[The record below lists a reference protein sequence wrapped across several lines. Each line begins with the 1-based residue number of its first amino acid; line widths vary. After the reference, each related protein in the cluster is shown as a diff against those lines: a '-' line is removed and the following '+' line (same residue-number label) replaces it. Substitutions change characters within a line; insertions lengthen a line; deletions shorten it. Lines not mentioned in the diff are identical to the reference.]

1 MTASSSSNT
10 SSNSNPLLEQH
21 ELPPFDSITADHIVP
36 AIESIIASNR
46 EALQQQLS
54 QLQQADWS
62 SLVTPLEEREDQL
75 SKAWSPVG
83 HLNGVKNTDEIRE
96 AYTQAIALLTAYSTE
111 VSQNEDL
118 FKAYQSL
125 ADSDA
130 YQTLSRAQKK
140 TVDNAIRD
148 FRLAGVDLSE
158 EKKQRYADIQQR
170 LSQLSTQFS
179 NNVLDATQGWYLHLE
194 SNQQLAGLPE
204 SAMAIAEQ
212 AAQQK
217 QLDGYVITLDAPS
230 YIAVMTHADDAE
242 LREQCYRAYVSRAS
256 ADGKAVDANAKDW
269 DNTEL
274 IKEILSLK
282 HELANLLGFA
292 NFAERSLA
300 TKMANTCDEVIGFL
314 QQLVQAS
321 RPAAEKE
328 LAELKQFAVDNYQV
342 KELQAWDIAYYS
354 EKLRQH
360 RYAMSEEELRPYFP
374 ASKVIEGLF
383 TVVSRLFSVEI
394 VVDDSITTWHKDA
407 KFYRIKQQGKNIAG
421 FYLDI
426 YAREGKRGG
435 AWMDDCRVRRISQG
449 KMQLPVAYLTCNFSP
464 PTDDRPS
471 LLTHTE
477 VTTLFHEFG
486 HGIHHMLTQVDC
498 AAVSGINGVA
508 WDAVELPSQFLENW
522 CWQPDVI
529 PLISSHFQTGE
540 ALPKALLDKLL
551 AAKNFQSAMQMLRQL
566 EFALFDFRLHQ
577 EFNPDQPQDPQILL
591 DDVRQQVAVLIPPAF
606 NKFQN
611 SFSHIFAGGYAAGY
625 YSYKWA
631 EVLSSDAFSLFE
643 EKGIFDADTA
653 NSFLSN
659 ILQKGGSEEAMDL
672 FVKFRGRAPTVDALL
687 RHSGINNAEENV

>member
-230 YIAVMTHADDAE
+230 YIAVMTHADNAE

-529 PLISSHFQTGE
+529 PLISSHFQTSE

>member
-10 SSNSNPLLEQH
+10 SSNSNPLLQQH

-36 AIESIIASNR
+36 AIESIIAANR

-54 QLQQADWS
+54 NLQQADWPN
-62 SLVTPLEEREDQL
+62 LVAPLEEREDQL

-194 SNQQLAGLPE
+194 SNQPLAGLPE

-449 KMQLPVAYLTCNFSP
+449 KVQLPVAYLTCNFSP